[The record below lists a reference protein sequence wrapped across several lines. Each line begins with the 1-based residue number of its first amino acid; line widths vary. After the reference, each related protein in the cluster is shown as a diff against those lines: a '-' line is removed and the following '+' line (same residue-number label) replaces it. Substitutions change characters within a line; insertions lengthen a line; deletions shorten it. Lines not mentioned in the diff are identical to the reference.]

1 MALVKTHI
9 LPKILKHIQNMA
21 ECINAF
27 VRSELAPVNLLIL
40 LHFLMVLIMIRHA
53 EEILTM
59 PLLARGVH
67 LKPTP
72 GCAATEQRS
81 AAAGVMPSVMTEG
94 RRKEGGGA

>member
-1 MALVKTHI
+1 
-9 LPKILKHIQNMA
+9 MA

-40 LHFLMVLIMIRHA
+40 LHFLMVSNNDPSRRRKM
-53 EEILTM
+53 TM

-81 AAAGVMPSVMTEG
+81 AAAGVMPSDAKKVVVREM
-94 RRKEGGGA
+94 